1 MRADGVAE
9 TLRRG
14 ATAARGVFARCIY
27 GVGDDRHRIDSGG
40 VGPSAQPE
48 ARRREASVAFME
60 RRLRRDVLVPKVLGA
75 QVALAAV
82 LVHVMRGGLDFLIA
96 SSEEDHGASLAAWSW
111 SRSARDSTGRETRAL
126 APGPTPFVAI
136 LPALGFAFVAAA
148 TLRARG
154 SRLLQAWRIAQLACA
169 AIAIA
174 YAHAVCV
181 AARAVPELAA
191 FFRRRSVQGRRR
203 RRAHRRRAGARVRRR
218 RRPDVV
224 GGRLAAG
231 HG

>member
-1 MRADGVAE
+1 
-9 TLRRG
+9 
-14 ATAARGVFARCIY
+14 
-27 GVGDDRHRIDSGG
+27 
-40 VGPSAQPE
+40 
-48 ARRREASVAFME
+48 ME

-96 SSEEDHGASLAAWSW
+96 SSEDDHGASLAAWSW

-126 APGPTPFVAI
+126 APGPEPFVAI

-154 SRLLQAWRIAQLACA
+154 SRLLRAWRIAQLACA

-191 FFRRRSVQGRRR
+191 FLSAPVF
-203 RRAHRRRAGARVRRR
+203 
-218 RRPDVV
+218 DW
-224 GGRLAAG
+224 LAKV
-231 HG
+231 